1 MGGASDVLTDLV
13 SFRNRR
19 NCVVREQT
27 WAASVHVELDVA
39 LRTKRRVRG
48 HGDPKCLAQFHEV
61 LLGQIRMKLDLKD
74 SWLNASI
81 AVQVNQQTALEI
93 AAKNLRYNSNKLDD
107 RVPHT

>member
-1 MGGASDVLTDLV
+1 MESASDVLPDLV
-13 SFRNRR
+13 SFRNGR

-39 LRTKRRVRG
+39 LRTERRVRG

-93 AAKNLRYNSNKLDD
+93 ATEKFSF
-107 RVPHT
+107 